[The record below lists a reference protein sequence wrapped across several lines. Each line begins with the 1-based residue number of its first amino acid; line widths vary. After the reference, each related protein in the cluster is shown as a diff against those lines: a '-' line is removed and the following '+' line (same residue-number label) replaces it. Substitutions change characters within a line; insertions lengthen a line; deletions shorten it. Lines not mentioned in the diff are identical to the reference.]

1 MKYYLIVKEVNNM
14 AGYLALQI
22 IKGKLT
28 YDKVMSK
35 FSKYKEQIDVIL
47 IAKSRENLISE

>member
-1 MKYYLIVKEVNNM
+1 M

-22 IKGKLT
+22 MKGNLT

-35 FSKYKEQIDVIL
+35 FSKYKEQIDIIL
-47 IAKSRENLISE
+47 VSEGREDLISE